1 MLVFFDIFKDENLT
15 LSGRAN
21 IKVMFASGHA
31 VFIENIETIFSLAY
45 NTSIHISEN
54 LMVGI
59 VLAGGSSTRAKVN
72 KLLLEVDRKPL
83 ICHTINTISPF
94 VDKVIVVTGK
104 FHNELSK
111 VITDCEIVFN
121 SKHELGMFSSVL
133 VGISH
138 ALGNDVLLIP
148 GDITN
153 VSANT
158 IKAIIGGTKPIR
170 IPSFNGKTGH
180 PVLVAKEYVDKL
192 SKEPV
197 DSKLCDFIA
206 KHNDNVEKI
215 EVDDSYINF
224 DIDTLDD
231 YNKLRKEISL

>member
-1 MLVFFDIFKDENLT
+1 MSNNTCTCF
-15 LSGRAN
+15 RAN
-21 IKVMFASGHA
+21 IKVMFASRRT
-31 VFIENIETIFSLAY
+31 VFIENIERISSLAY
-45 NTSIHISEN
+45 NTSIHILEN

-104 FHNELSK
+104 FHNELSE

-121 SKHELGMFSSVL
+121 SQHELGMFSSVL
-133 VGISH
+133 TGIKKT
-138 ALGNDVLLIP
+138 LGNDVLIIP

-153 VSANT
+153 VSGET
-158 IKAIIGGTKPIR
+158 IKAIISGTKPIR

-180 PVLVAKEYVDKL
+180 PVYIAKEYVELL
-192 SKEPV
+192 SKEPIN
-197 DSKLCDFIA
+197 SKLCDFIA
-206 KHNDNVEKI
+206 KYNDNTEII
-215 EVDDSYINF
+215 EVNDSFINF

-231 YNKLRKEISL
+231 YNKLRKEFTL